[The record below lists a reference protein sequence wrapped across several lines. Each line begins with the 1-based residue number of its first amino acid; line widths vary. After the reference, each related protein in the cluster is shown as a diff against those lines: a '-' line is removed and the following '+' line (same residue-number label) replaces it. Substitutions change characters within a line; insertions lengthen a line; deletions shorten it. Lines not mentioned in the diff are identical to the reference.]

1 MIASDGEGA
10 SKLVEVEVVGAK
22 TPNDAYLCVLAI
34 CRSPLC
40 KTAIFGQDAN
50 CGRFITALGY
60 SGADIDPDKISMFL
74 SGLPVYEK
82 GVALP
87 FDEDVAKEKLS
98 EHDILIRI
106 ELNDGEYNDRMWT
119 CDFTYD
125 YVKINASYR
134 S

>member
-1 MIASDGEGA
+1 
-10 SKLVEVEVVGAK
+10 
-22 TPNDAYLCVLAI
+22 
-34 CRSPLC
+34 
-40 KTAIFGQDAN
+40 
-50 CGRFITALGY
+50 
-60 SGADIDPDKISMFL
+60 MFL

-98 EHDILIRI
+98 EHDILIRV